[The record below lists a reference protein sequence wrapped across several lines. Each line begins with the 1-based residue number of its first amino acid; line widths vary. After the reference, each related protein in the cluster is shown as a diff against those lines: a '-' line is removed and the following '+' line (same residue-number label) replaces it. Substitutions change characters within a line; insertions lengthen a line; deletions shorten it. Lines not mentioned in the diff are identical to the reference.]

1 MSKIKIQSHLPGVMN
16 DDIRQMVLQN
26 NMGYTNL
33 SKAEFANSI
42 IGYSLPLQYMC
53 YPEFE
58 FVGNDFIIKEYGKH
72 TLTLIW
78 HDEPIT
84 ESKEEIENQLQSKHL
99 LS

>member
-1 MSKIKIQSHLPGVMN
+1 MSKIKVKSHLPGVMN

-26 NMGYTNL
+26 NMGYTSL

-58 FVGNDFIIKEYGKH
+58 FVGNDLLIKEYGKH

-78 HDEPIT
+78 EPIELNT
-84 ESKEEIENQLQSKHL
+84 IKEVD
-99 LS
+99 LSTVLS